1 MERPIIFSGEIIR
14 AILEEK
20 KTQTRR
26 IHGLE
31 DVNKYPDL
39 WTFVKIGILD
49 YKTKRS
55 AKGKFG
61 AYFTSELIEPK
72 TISIC
77 PQVCPF
83 GQPGDQL
90 WVRETFSIDTMPFE
104 GQGIGYML
112 RWKAGGERKEYFDGR
127 IYPYPI
133 PDKYRMADKGWRPS
147 IFMPRWASRITL
159 EIVSVRV
166 ERVQDISE
174 EDAIVEGAPLG
185 RVFGEG
191 KLGMKSHREGFI
203 DLWNSINGKKY
214 PWESNPWV
222 WKIEF
227 RKIN

>member
-1 MERPIIFSGEIIR
+1 MERPIIFSSEMVR
-14 AILEEK
+14 AILDGK

-26 IHGLE
+26 THGLE

-55 AKGKFG
+55 AKGKFS

-83 GQPGDQL
+83 GQPGDKL
-90 WVRETFSIDTMPFE
+90 WVRETFCLVDDTEYGYEKWIEIDYRATPRYAE
-104 GQGIGYML
+104 SCVTHP
-112 RWKAGGERKEYFDGR
+112 AGWENAPNDLEALK
-127 IYPYPI
+127 
-133 PDKYRMADKGWRPS
+133 WRPS
-147 IFMPRWASRITL
+147 IHMPRWASRILL

-166 ERVQDISE
+166 ERLQDISE
-174 EDAIVEGAPLG
+174 EDAKAEGASLG

-191 KLGMKSHREGFI
+191 KLGIKSHREGFI

-214 PWESNPWV
+214 PWESNAWV
-222 WKIEF
+222 WVIEF
-227 RKIN
+227 KRIK